1 LSFRFVLGAV
11 LKVQIVAIGKLKPYW
26 RNPRKRSEDSIR
38 KIAASI
44 KAYGWR
50 QPIVVDREFVVVIG
64 HGRLE
69 AATQLKTKRV
79 PVHVATDL
87 TDEQARALRLADNRV
102 HQESDWDMS
111 TLLAELDELKGLDFD
126 LAMAGFDADDLES
139 LAKEVNTE
147 EIAES
152 AGAPFTGDMESAGE
166 STPAE
171 SEPSEDGATADS
183 GSKED
188 REFSFAEVVTLR
200 QRTVINAAIKRAM
213 TLEKLGKRSDALVSI
228 CELYLEEKLEQ

>member
-1 LSFRFVLGAV
+1 
-11 LKVQIVAIGKLKPYW
+11 LKVQMVAIGKLKPYW
-26 RNPRKRSEDSIR
+26 RNPRKRSQTSIN

-87 TDEQARALRLADNRV
+87 TERQARALRLADNRV

-111 TLLAELDELKGLDFD
+111 ALLTELDELKELNFD
-126 LAMAGFDADDLES
+126 LVMAGFDADDLES

-152 AGAPFTGDMESAGE
+152 TGKPFTGDLEIEGDVEIDA
-166 STPAE
+166 PAE
-171 SEPSEDGATADS
+171 SEGSEESDVITAADS
-183 GSKED
+183 KKD

-200 QRTVINAAIKRAM
+200 QRTIINAAIKRAM
-213 TLEKLGKRSDALVSI
+213 SLEKLGSRSDALVHI

>member
-1 LSFRFVLGAV
+1 M
-11 LKVQIVAIGKLKPYW
+11 VAISKVKPYW
-26 RNPRKRSEDSIR
+26 RNPRKRSQASIN

-87 TDEQARALRLADNRV
+87 TDTQARALRLADNRV
-102 HQESDWDMS
+102 HQESDWDMAA
-111 TLLAELDELKGLDFD
+111 LLTELDELKGLDFD
-126 LAMAGFDADDLES
+126 LAMSGFDADDLES
-139 LAKEVNTE
+139 LAKEVNIE
-147 EIAES
+147 EIAE
-152 AGAPFTGDMESAGE
+152 ATGKPFVGDLEAESSE
-166 STPAE
+166 RDTPAQ
-171 SEPSEDGATADS
+171 SEPGEEELPSINDA
-183 GSKED
+183 KKD

-200 QRTVINAAIKRAM
+200 QRTIINAAIKKAM
-213 TLEKLGKRSDALVSI
+213 AAGKLESRSDALVNI

>member
-1 LSFRFVLGAV
+1 M
-11 LKVQIVAIGKLKPYW
+11 VAIGKIKPYW
-26 RNPRKRSEDSIR
+26 RNPRKRSQASIN

-50 QPIVVDREFVVVIG
+50 QPIVVDRDFVVVIG

-69 AATQLKTKRV
+69 AGHQLKTKRV

-87 TDEQARALRLADNRV
+87 TEKQARALRLADNRV

-111 TLLAELDELKGLDFD
+111 ALLTELDELKGLDFD
-126 LAMAGFDADDLES
+126 LAMAGFDADDLHS
-139 LAKEVNTE
+139 LAKEVNADD
-147 EIAES
+147 IAES
-152 AGAPFTGDMESAGE
+152 TGKPFTGDLETEGAGE
-166 STPAE
+166 SDTPAE
-171 SEPSEDGATADS
+171 SEPGEESAAIPAADS
-183 GSKED
+183 KKD

-200 QRTVINAAIKRAM
+200 QRTIINAAIKKAM
-213 TLEKLGKRSDALVSI
+213 AVGKLKSRSDALVNI

>member
-1 LSFRFVLGAV
+1 M
-11 LKVQIVAIGKLKPYW
+11 VAIEKLKPYW
-26 RNPRKRSEDSIR
+26 RNPRKRNAESIR

-69 AATQLKTKRV
+69 AGHLLEAKRV

-87 TDEQARALRLADNRV
+87 TEAQARALRLADNRV
-102 HQESDWDMS
+102 HQESDWDMA
-111 TLLAELDELKGLDFD
+111 TLLTELDELKGFDFD
-126 LAMAGFDADDLES
+126 LAMAGFDPEDLES

-147 EIAES
+147 EIAET
-152 AGAPFTGDMESAGE
+152 GKPFIGDLDAAEPE
-166 STPAE
+166 TPAE
-171 SEPSEDGATADS
+171 EESKEEGAELPADD
-183 GSKED
+183 SKED
-188 REFSFAEVVTLR
+188 REFSFTEVVTLR
-200 QRTVINAAIKRAM
+200 QRTIINAAIKRAM
-213 TLEKLGKRSDALVSI
+213 ALGKFGKRSDALVSI

>member
-1 LSFRFVLGAV
+1 M
-11 LKVQIVAIGKLKPYW
+11 VAIGKLKPYW
-26 RNPRKRSEDSIR
+26 RNPRKRSDESIR

-50 QPIVVDREFVVVIG
+50 QPIVVDSEFVVVIG

-69 AATQLKTKRV
+69 AAHMLETKRV

-87 TDEQARALRLADNRV
+87 TEPQARALRLADNRV
-102 HQESDWDMS
+102 HQESDWDMA
-111 TLLAELDELKGLDFD
+111 TLLTELDELKGLDFD
-126 LAMAGFDADDLES
+126 LAMAGFDPEDLES

-147 EIAES
+147 EIAET
-152 AGAPFTGDMESAGE
+152 GKPFIGDLDAAEPE
-166 STPAE
+166 TPAE
-171 SEPSEDGATADS
+171 EESKEDGAELPADD
-183 GSKED
+183 SKED

-200 QRTVINAAIKRAM
+200 QRTIINAAIKKAM
-213 TLEKLGKRSDALVSI
+213 ASGKLASRSEALVSI

>member
-1 LSFRFVLGAV
+1 M
-11 LKVQIVAIGKLKPYW
+11 VAIGKIKPYW
-26 RNPRKRSEDSIR
+26 RNPRKRSQASIN

-69 AATQLKTKRV
+69 AGHQLKTKRV

-87 TDEQARALRLADNRV
+87 TEEQARALRLADNRV
-102 HQESDWDMS
+102 HQESDWDMAA
-111 TLLAELDELKGLDFD
+111 LLTELDELKGLDFD

-139 LAKEVNTE
+139 LAKEVNTQ
-147 EIAES
+147 EIAGS
-152 AGAPFTGDMESAGE
+152 AGKPFIGDIETEVTGEIDAPAGDEQSEETDSIPTGD
-166 STPAE
+166 
-171 SEPSEDGATADS
+171 
-183 GSKED
+183 SKEK
-188 REFSFAEVVTLR
+188 EFSFAEVVTLR
-200 QRTVINAAIKRAM
+200 QRTIINAAIKRAM
-213 TLEKLGKRSDALVSI
+213 SLEKSGSRSDALVSI